1 MFSVTSLGMRTGV
14 LPRWLVVVG
23 VVTGILL
30 LLSPPLTA
38 WVQMVFPTWVLIVSV
53 TALVRSGRQA

>member
-1 MFSVTSLGMRTGV
+1 MRTGV